1 MLEEAAATIA
11 AEGGPPRRLATPGS
25 PVFAVQRRVLATLP
39 PDLPLDRVPEEAAR
53 RGGDVWL
60 APGSYLHR
68 YGEMDGQARA
78 DLVGKI
84 PAGARAV
91 LDVGCSRGATAKVLR
106 DAGVSNV
113 VGIEPD
119 AGDAAE
125 ASRACDRVFAL
136 PLGAVAA
143 EDFSGAFD
151 AILFGDVLEHLAD
164 PSDAL
169 LQVRPWLSAR
179 GVIVA
184 SVPNLGHWS
193 IVADLLV
200 GRFDYI
206 PYSILS
212 GTHIRFFTRKT
223 LNDLFEACGYRIES
237 IDAVTFPAS
246 PAGRL
251 RLEELRRFPG
261 ASSDLEVAEFLAVA
275 KRAS

>member
-1 MLEEAAATIA
+1 SMLEEAAAVIA
-11 AEGGPPRRLATPGS
+11 AETSSPRRLAAPRS
-25 PVFAVQRRVLATLP
+25 PVFAVRRQVLEKLS
-39 PDLPLDRVPEEAAR
+39 PDLPLERAPEEAAH
-53 RGGDVWL
+53 RGFDVWL

-106 DAGVSNV
+106 DAGVSTV

-125 ASRACDRVFAL
+125 ASRACDRVLAL

-143 EDFSGAFD
+143 QDFSGAFD

-169 LQVRPWLSAR
+169 LQVRPWLSSR

-193 IVADLLV
+193 IVADLLA

-237 IDAVTFPAS
+237 IEAVKFSAS
-246 PAGRL
+246 PPGRL
-251 RLEELRRFPG
+251 PLARLAPLSRPPPRLGGRE
-261 ASSDLEVAEFLAVA
+261 
-275 KRAS
+275 